1 MEKSQRVCTMA
12 KMSTASPSDPAPGSS
27 ATVISYHLHRLDHSS
42 PCPSDPAPTGLAYQL
57 LNAGELLALCAG
69 HRGMVMVQVGSHG
82 AGGWPWCRWVVMVQE
97 GGHCASGWSWCR
109 RVVIVQVGGHCAGG
123 WSWRRW
129 VAMVQEG
136 GHGTGG
142 WPWCRALHIFLVT
155 SLPSSMWHLVS
166 PSNQRGIWHAP
177 IWRTDSYPSNYQLLH
192 KCSCRAWSTGLANH
206 ADSRVQHFLSPLP
219 QTYGCCCPDAHIHC
233 LCGCGCLDAHMRC
246 HMDGCLDAHMC

>member
-142 WPWCRALHIFLVT
+142 WPWC
-155 SLPSSMWHLVS
+155 S
-166 PSNQRGIWHAP
+166 
-177 IWRTDSYPSNYQLLH
+177 
-192 KCSCRAWSTGLANH
+192 H

-246 HMDGCLDAHMC
+246 HMDGCLDAHMCCSLLTALVCGPGRERQGSSSAAALMLTCAVPC